1 MMEGELIEVY
11 KGSEIRK
18 TPAPLLPRRASP
30 DSYTVV
36 VGRGVLHG
44 TEVGYK
50 ASVQACRDFIDTL
63 GELPSR
69 NFNDT
74 RHA

>member
-1 MMEGELIEVY
+1 MADGELIEVY

-18 TPAPLLPRRASP
+18 TPALYMRRAAP

-36 VGRGVLHG
+36 VGKGVLHG
-44 TEVGYK
+44 TEIGYK

-74 RHA
+74 RKP